1 MDTNR
6 PKLTRKTILLP
17 FVGLAAFFLYILLFN
32 VDIPEIIATAGRADP
47 VIYSAAVLVSFAE
60 IFFYAVSWQA
70 ILSALKVKIS
80 VMRSFLYVS
89 YGIFMDIIIP
99 AESISG
105 EICRIYLVN
114 REQCGTSGK
123 TVASVITQRIL
134 GMGIN
139 VVVLL
144 LGIIFLFDSAQIN
157 PLIFNL
163 IVLFTGAI
171 TFILLALLL
180 LSWKENWSL
189 RIINVLMRVGEFLS
203 RGRWKQKFASIKD
216 ETVKAARIFHDSMKE
231 FAHKPKT
238 LVLPTFLLTLN
249 WISSLAIP
257 YLVFLSLGFKISWTV
272 IFITSSIVVAVKS
285 IPIGIPFEVGL
296 PEITMTTLYTSMGVP
311 AGIGATATIL
321 SRIITLWLRFG
332 VGFAAQQWTEL
343 RPVPTPSK
351 KNNVVQKL

>member
-1 MDTNR
+1 MDTTR
-6 PKLTRKTILLP
+6 PKLTRKTVLLP
-17 FVGLAAFFLYILLFN
+17 IVGLAAFFLYILLFN

-47 VIYSAAVLVSFAE
+47 AIYFAAVLISLAE
-60 IFFYAVSWQA
+60 IFFYAVSWQT
-70 ILSALKVKIS
+70 ILSALRVKIS
-80 VMRSFLYVS
+80 VARSLLYVW

-105 EICRIYLVN
+105 EVCRIYLVN
-114 REQCGTSGK
+114 KEQCGTSGK

-144 LGIIFLFDSAQIN
+144 MGIVFLFDAAQIS
-157 PLIFNL
+157 PIIFNL

-171 TFILLALLL
+171 TFILVLLML
-180 LSWKENWSL
+180 LSWKENWSIKIIDSL
-189 RIINVLMRVGEFLS
+189 IRIGDFLS
-203 RGRWKQKFASIKD
+203 RGKWKQKLSSMKEEALG
-216 ETVKAARIFHDSMKE
+216 AAKIFHDSMKE
-231 FAHKPKT
+231 FARNPKM
-238 LVLPTFLLTLN
+238 LILPTFLLTLN

-257 YLVFLSLGFKISWTV
+257 YLVFLSLGFQVSWTV

-311 AGIGATATIL
+311 PGISATSTIL
-321 SRIITLWLRFG
+321 SRILTLWLRFG
-332 VGFAAQQWTEL
+332 VGFAAQQWIEL
-343 RPVPTPSK
+343 RPVMVPANGNIT
-351 KNNVVQKL
+351 QKA

>member
-1 MDTNR
+1 MDINR

-17 FVGLAAFFLYILLFN
+17 FIGLVAFFLYILLFN
-32 VDIPEIIATAGRADP
+32 VDIPDIIATAGRADP
-47 VIYSAAVLVSFAE
+47 VIYSAAILVSFAE

-105 EICRIYLVN
+105 EVCRIYLVN

-144 LGIIFLFDSAQIN
+144 LGIIFLFDTAQIN

-163 IVLFTGAI
+163 IVLFTGVI

-189 RIINVLMRVGEFLS
+189 RVINVLMRVGEFLS
-203 RGRWKQKFASIKD
+203 RGRWKQKFASIKC
-216 ETVKAARIFHDSMKE
+216 ETLNAAKIFHDSMKE
-231 FAHKPKT
+231 FAHKPK
-238 LVLPTFLLTLN
+238 LLILPTVLLTLN
-249 WISSLAIP
+249 WMSSLAIP
-257 YLVFLSLGFKISWTV
+257 YLVFLSLGVEISWTV

-296 PEITMTTLYTSMGVP
+296 PEIAMTTLYTSMGVP
-311 AGIGATATIL
+311 AGISATATIL
-321 SRIITLWLRFG
+321 SRILTLWLRFG
-332 VGFAAQQWTEL
+332 VGFVAQQWTEL
-343 RPVPTPSK
+343 RPVLTPSK
-351 KNNVVQKL
+351 GNRVAQKP